1 MRPVSVGTGVD
12 DVGDVADGAVQAA
25 DGAMFSSGDSIA
37 APAVVDATW
46 SGESGSLGGVG
57 MTWIGDTP
65 YTRETGRKKL
75 LACSVAR
82 SRAG

>member
-1 MRPVSVGTGVD
+1 MVEVAVAGSLRPVSVGACVD

-25 DGAMFSSGDSIA
+25 DGATFSSGDSIA

-57 MTWIGDTP
+57 MTWIGYTP
-65 YTRETGRKKL
+65 SHSCVGVEGD
-75 LACSVAR
+75 
-82 SRAG
+82 